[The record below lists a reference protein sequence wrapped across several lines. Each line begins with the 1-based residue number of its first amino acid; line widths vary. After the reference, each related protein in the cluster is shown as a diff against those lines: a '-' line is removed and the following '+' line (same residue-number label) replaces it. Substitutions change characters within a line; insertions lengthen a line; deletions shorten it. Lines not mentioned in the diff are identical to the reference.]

1 MKRALNA
8 CVLLFGISLL
18 MGLLFLSCEQ
28 APQSAVPDMAAI
40 QATVD
45 KAVAEAVGKGGS
57 ARMDLVRQSTLENI
71 LKNGELRVGFE
82 SGYVPFEMTNKK
94 GEFIGFDMDYGRRL
108 AKEMG
113 VKFVPVNTA
122 WDGIIPALMT
132 DKFDIIMGGM
142 TITQERNLKIS
153 FADPYIVVGQTILLN
168 NKHEGTVKSYKD
180 LNDPKYILTSRL
192 GTTGEQAIKKYMP
205 KATYKS
211 FETEADAGLEVINGK
226 ADALVYDL
234 PFCGYLYGSQGK
246 GKTVFLDEPF
256 TYEPLAWAIR
266 KGDPDFLNFLNN
278 FLRQS
283 RGDGFYEK
291 LYAKYII
298 GTDWK
303 AELE

>member
-1 MKRALNA
+1 MKKVF
-8 CVLLFGISLL
+8 VLG
-18 MGLLFLSCEQ
+18 MAALFLTG
-28 APQSAVPDMAAI
+28 I
-40 QATVD
+40 IF
-45 KAVAEAVGKGGS
+45 
-57 ARMDLVRQSTLENI
+57 STSVFGADINLAKKSTIEKI
-71 LKNGELRVGFE
+71 LKRGELRVGFE

-94 GEFIGFDMDYGRRL
+94 GKFVGFDMDYARRL
-108 AKEMG
+108 AKVMG

-142 TITQERNLKIS
+142 TITQERNLKIL
-153 FADPYIVVGQTILLN
+153 FADPYIVVGQAILLN
-168 NKHEGTVKSYKD
+168 KKHAGTVKSYKD

-192 GTTGEQAIKKYMP
+192 GTTGEQAIKKYIP

-234 PFCGYLYGSQGK
+234 PFIGFLYGSQGK
-246 GKTVFLDEPF
+246 DKTVFLSDPF
-256 TYEPLAWAIR
+256 TYEPLAWAIN

-283 RGDGFYEK
+283 KGDGFYDRLFK
-291 LYAKYII
+291 KWIV
-298 GTDWK
+298 GSDWK
-303 AELE
+303 KEIE